1 MIWLDVDTAVTVPV
15 NVAPLIDDTDFKTR
29 ETGVAYNAAGMDLV
43 WNLIT
48 PAGTITQTAVT
59 PTTAGDYDWTE
70 IGDAMYKIE
79 IPASGGASINNNT
92 EGFGWFS
99 GVITGI
105 LPFRGP
111 TIGFRAAGLNNALV
125 EGAYSATRGLAGT
138 ALPAVAAGAA
148 GGIPTDSTGK
158 TSFND
163 LSAAQVNAECD
174 TALTDYDAPTKAEL
188 DSGLAGLNDPTAA
201 AIADAVLDEALSGH
215 TTAGT
220 LGKAIGD
227 GVTAWVTATGFSTHS
242 AADVWAA
249 ETRTLT
255 ANTNLN
261 DPTATAIADAVLDEA
276 LSGHTTAGTLGK
288 AIGDGVTAW
297 VTATGFSTHSAADV
311 WTSGTRTLTANTNL
325 NDPTAAQVA
334 TAVFTT
340 QLTESYRSANTAGTV
355 AQYLHEII
363 AHLGEFAIA
372 STTKTTKRLDGT
384 TTAKTYTFDSDTA
397 PTSITE
403 AT

>member
-1 MIWLDVDTAVTVPV
+1 MIWLDVDAAVTVPV

-43 WNLIT
+43 WNFIT

-111 TIGFRAAGLNNALV
+111 TVGFRAAGLNNLLV
-125 EGAYSATRGLAGT
+125 EDAHSATRGLSGT

-174 TALTDYDAPTKAEL
+174 TALSDYDAPTKAEL

-249 ETRTLT
+249 ATRTLT

-261 DPTATAIADAVLDEA
+261 DPTTAAIADAVLDEA

-288 AIGDGVTAW
+288 AVGDGVTDW

-311 WTSGTRTLTANTNL
+311 WTAGTRTLTANTNL
-325 NDPTAAQVA
+325 NDPTAAAIA
-334 TAVFTT
+334 TAVLTT
-340 QLTESYRSANTAGTV
+340 QMTESYRSAGAAPTLAESMFETI
-355 AQYLHEII
+355 AQ
-363 AHLGEFAIA
+363 LGDFAIV
-372 STTKTTKRLDGT
+372 STTKTIRNLAGNA
-384 TTAKTYTFDSDTA
+384 AKTFTLDSDTA

>member
-1 MIWLDVDTAVTVPV
+1 MIWLDVDAAVTVPV

-43 WNLIT
+43 WNFIT

-111 TIGFRAAGLNNALV
+111 TVGFRAAGLNNLLV
-125 EGAYSATRGLAGT
+125 EDAHSATRGLSGT

-174 TALTDYDAPTKAEL
+174 TALSDYDAPTKAEL

-249 ETRTLT
+249 ATRTLT

-261 DPTATAIADAVLDEA
+261 DPTTAAIADAVLDEA

-288 AIGDGVTAW
+288 AVGDGVTDW

-311 WTSGTRTLTANTNL
+311 WTAGTRTLTANTNL
-325 NDPTAAQVA
+325 NDPTAAAIA
-334 TAVFTT
+334 TAVLTT
-340 QLTESYRSANTAGTV
+340 QMTESYRSAGAAPTLAESMFETI
-355 AQYLHEII
+355 AQ
-363 AHLGEFAIA
+363 LGDFAIV
-372 STTKTTKRLDGT
+372 STPKTIRNLAGNA
-384 TTAKTYTFDSDTA
+384 AKTFTLDSDTA